1 MELLGAFLTGVVG
14 PILYLVI
21 SKHLA
26 KQSEKRRDKVKETI
40 EDKIN
45 NDDLHLFMKGTP
57 LFPQCG
63 FSSTVVQILTYLEAP
78 FSSTNVLEDEDIR
91 EGIKEFSDW
100 PTIPQLYYKGELIGG
115 CDIIKEMFETGE
127 LQEELK
133 DIINN

>member
-1 MELLGAFLTGVVG
+1 M
-14 PILYLVI
+14 
-21 SKHLA
+21 
-26 KQSEKRRDKVKETI
+26 DNKVKETI

-115 CDIIKEMFETGE
+115 CDIIKEMFENGE